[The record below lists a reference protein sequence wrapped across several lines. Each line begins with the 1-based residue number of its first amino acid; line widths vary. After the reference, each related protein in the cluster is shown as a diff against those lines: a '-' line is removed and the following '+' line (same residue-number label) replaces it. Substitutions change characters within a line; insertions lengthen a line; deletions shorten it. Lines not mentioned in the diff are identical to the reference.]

1 MLTKTETR
9 QWGKRRSGTAGAQA
23 AEAGLVLLYAPD
35 FKDLP
40 AVVALRND
48 TLVIGR
54 TPPPGGL
61 CIPHRAVSGLHVRLA
76 RREDEWTVKD
86 LGSRNGTLLN
96 GRLVTEATLQDLD
109 ELRIGDAIF
118 KFVPDEASAYEPYSI
133 DGSGPDPD
141 PDLIGGN
148 QIRAALREVA
158 AVAATPLSVIVQG
171 ETGTGKEL
179 VARAVHRASGR
190 RGQLVALNCAA
201 IPANLVESELFGFKR
216 GAFTGADR
224 DKVGLVKMA
233 HGGTLF
239 LDEIGDMPLDAQS
252 KLLRVIETR
261 ELLPLGATSG
271 EAVDVRF
278 VCATHRDLQKLVDAE
293 RFRGDLFARL
303 HGSTVRLPALR
314 ERKEDLYALVR
325 HFLEDEGWTDAR
337 VGVSFMASAC
347 HYDWPYNVRELE
359 AAVRRAVAVAKAPEL
374 TADDLPETVREQMRD
389 YGTAPAPPV
398 AQPRQGPPTPDELRA
413 LLARHG
419 GNVAAVAREV
429 GRDRAQVHRWMRYA
443 AIDPQD
449 YRVAAAT
456 PGSSDE
462 TDR

>member
-9 QWGKRRSGTAGAQA
+9 QWGKRRSGAPGAQA
-23 AEAGLVLLYAPD
+23 AEAGLVLLYASD
-35 FKDLP
+35 FEQLP
-40 AVVALRND
+40 SVVVLRND
-48 TLVIGR
+48 SLAIGR

-61 CIPHRAVSGLHVRLA
+61 CISQKAVSQLHARLA
-76 RREDEWTVKD
+76 RRDQEWSVKD
-86 LGSRNGTLLN
+86 LGSRNGILLN
-96 GRLVTEATLQDLD
+96 GRIVTEATLQDLD

-118 KFVPDEASAYEPYSI
+118 KFVADEASAYEPFTI
-133 DGSGPDPD
+133 DGKGPDPD
-141 PDLIGGN
+141 PDLIGGY
-148 QIRAALREVA
+148 QVRSALREVA
-158 AVAATPLSVIVQG
+158 AVAATQLSVIVQG

-216 GAFTGADR
+216 GSFTGADR

-303 HGSTVRLPALR
+303 HGSTVRLPPLR
-314 ERKEDLYALVR
+314 ERKEDLYALVV
-325 HFLEDEGWTDAR
+325 HFLKKADAADAR
-337 VGVSFMASAC
+337 VGVSFMAGAC

-359 AAVRRAVAVAKAPEL
+359 AAVRRAVAVAKGPEL
-374 TADDLPETVREQMRD
+374 TVDELPETVREQMRE
-389 YGTAPAPPV
+389 YGTPAAPPPPQ
-398 AQPRQGPPTPDELRA
+398 ARPGPPTPDELRD
-413 LLARHG
+413 LLARHA
-419 GNVAAVAREV
+419 GNVAAVARDL
-429 GRDRAQVHRWMRYA
+429 GRDRAQIHRWMRYA
-443 AIDPQD
+443 GIDPQD
-449 YRVAAAT
+449 YRA
-456 PGSSDE
+456 
-462 TDR
+462 